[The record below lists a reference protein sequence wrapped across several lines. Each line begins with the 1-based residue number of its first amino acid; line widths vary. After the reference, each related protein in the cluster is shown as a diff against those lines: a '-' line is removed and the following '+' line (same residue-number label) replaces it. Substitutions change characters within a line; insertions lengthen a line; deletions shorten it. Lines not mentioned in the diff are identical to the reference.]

1 MLTSRVW
8 KGKKVPKIAIK
19 RNQSSIQVLKTL
31 QVLLEDNYTMA
42 QLVKKLNEN
51 EKESVFNSSVVSKY
65 INTCR
70 YCGIDIPKIHNKYYV
85 VSMPFG
91 FNITDNDF
99 DLLQKMLETAHDC
112 MSARANKEIIKTMGR
127 LSKYSNKRIIRI
139 QESTVNLTKDLFI
152 KAIQQERTVRLLC
165 KNGAVLEC
173 IPIST
178 SLQKNRV
185 CFNVHDKNSNYQ
197 IIPLDKLS
205 GLEITNQKF
214 KKSDTDK
221 TVVFKIKGGLI
232 ERYKPRE
239 HEILI
244 ADNSPKFVVYSNHG
258 ETKDELLS
266 RLLRYGDLCEIEN
279 PSSYREDMKQ
289 IINRTLANYG
299 E

>member
-1 MLTSRVW
+1 MIPSRVW

-19 RNQSSIQVLKTL
+19 RNQSSLQVLKTL

-91 FNITDNDF
+91 FNIMDSDYE
-99 DLLQKMLETAHDC
+99 LLQKMLETAHNS
-112 MSARANKEIIKTMGR
+112 MSARTNKDLAKTMGR

-139 QESTVNLTKDLFI
+139 QEATLNLTKDLFI
-152 KAIQQERTVRLLC
+152 KAIQQERTIKLLR
-165 KNGAVLEC
+165 KNGKSLEC
-173 IPIST
+173 TPINT
-178 SLQKNRV
+178 SIQKETV
-185 CFNVHDKNSNYQ
+185 CFNVIDNNGNYQ
-197 IIPLDKLS
+197 TVAIDKLS

-214 KKSDTDK
+214 NKSASTK
-221 TVVFKIKGGLI
+221 TVVFKVKGALVD
-232 ERYKPRE
+232 RYKPRE
-239 HEILI
+239 HEYLLT
-244 ADNSPKFVVYSNHG
+244 DNSPDFKIYSNHG
-258 ETKDELLS
+258 ENKDALFA

-279 PSSYREDMKQ
+279 PKSYRDDIKQ
-289 IINRTLANYG
+289 IIDKTLANYG
-299 E
+299 V